1 MQISCNA
8 GEKNMSMRKV
18 LYGSEGIMLSHIMKL
33 YDKQSLLNYA
43 SDLQICRVSG
53 LKKDE
58 LAEKIANELLAPSVM
73 KRRIA
78 TFSPEE
84 RVLFERAIECPFVP
98 TEDELDNAYA
108 LREKDYAFINKKDE
122 LNVPVDVA
130 EAYKKLN
137 TPEFR
142 QYAKKISWLAQCLYF
157 GENFYGVFD
166 KDVLLEMYNARKGY
180 HISYGELEHMC
191 NEFPQDLTESH
202 LEEGQRFIV
211 AEYLAYDDRYKEL
224 LNVQAGKDFYIP
236 TAEEVL
242 DYNKNLYLSMEPAYQ
257 KLREFFQKEIGL
269 SYRDADDEAAE
280 VWAKIQYD
288 VDFQDMFQYFLDLYG
303 EELTERRL
311 DRLVNLLQNANN
323 HTRLQIHRGH
333 TPNEIMQ
340 SDIRK
345 GHFAKPSVI
354 VPGST
359 NAANML
365 KDVSAEL
372 AAMGVQVDFAGN
384 ADIVSD
390 GKTQKKIYPNDPC
403 PCGSGKKYKK
413 CCGR

>member
-1 MQISCNA
+1 
-8 GEKNMSMRKV
+8 MSMRKV
-18 LYGSEGIMLSHIMKL
+18 LYGPEGIMLSHIMKL

-43 SDLQICRVSG
+43 SDLQIRRVSG

-84 RVLFERAIECPFVP
+84 RALFERAIECPFVP

-108 LREKDYAFINKKDE
+108 LREKDYAFMNKKDE

-130 EAYKKLN
+130 EAYKKVN

-142 QYAKKISWLAQCLYF
+142 QYAKKMSWLAQCLYF

-166 KDVLLEMYNARKGY
+166 KDVLLEMYNTRKGY
-180 HISYGELEHMC
+180 HISYEELEHMC
-191 NEFPQDLTESH
+191 NEFPEDLTECR
-202 LEEGQRFIV
+202 LEEGQKFIV
-211 AEYLAYDDRYKEL
+211 VRCLAYNGRYEDL
-224 LNVQAGKDFYIP
+224 LDMQASKDFYIP

-242 DYNKNLYLSMEPAYQ
+242 DYNRNLYLSKEPAYQ

-280 VWAKIQYD
+280 VWEKIQYN
-288 VDFQDMFQYFLDLYG
+288 VDFQDMFQYLIDLYG
-303 EELTERRL
+303 EELTDRRL
-311 DRLVNLLQNANN
+311 DRLINLLQNANN

-345 GHFAKPSVI
+345 GYFNQPPVM

-359 NAANML
+359 TAANML
-365 KDVSAEL
+365 KNVSVEL
-372 AAMGVQVDFAGN
+372 ATMGVKIDLDSNVT
-384 ADIVSD
+384 VVED
-390 GKTQKKIYPNDPC
+390 GKRQKKIYPNDPC
-403 PCGSGKKYKK
+403 PCGSGKKFKK
-413 CCGR
+413 CCGKG

>member
-1 MQISCNA
+1 MA
-8 GEKNMSMRKV
+8 MRKV
-18 LYGSEGIMLSHIMKL
+18 LYGPEGIMLSHIMKT
-33 YDKQSLLNYA
+33 YDKQSLLDYA
-43 SDLQICRVSG
+43 SDLQIRRVSG

-84 RVLFERAIECPFVP
+84 RALLERAMESPFVP
-98 TEDELDNAYA
+98 TEEELDNAYA
-108 LREKDYAFINKKDE
+108 LREKDYAFMNKKDE

-130 EAYKKLN
+130 EAYRKLN
-137 TPEFR
+137 TPDFR
-142 QYAKKISWLAQCLYF
+142 QYAKKMSWLAQCLYF

-180 HISYGELEHMC
+180 HISYEELECMC
-191 NEFPQDLTESH
+191 NEFPEDLTECR
-202 LEEGQRFIV
+202 LEEGQQFIV
-211 AEYLAYDDRYKEL
+211 VRYLAYDGRYKAL
-224 LNVQAGKDFYIP
+224 LDMQSGKDFYIP
-236 TAEEVL
+236 NADEVL
-242 DYNKNLYLSMEPAYQ
+242 DYNKNLYLSKEPAYQ

-280 VWAKIQYD
+280 IWEKVQYD
-288 VDFQDMFQYFLDLYG
+288 VDIQDMFQYMLDLYG
-303 EELTERRL
+303 EEMTERRL
-311 DRLVNLLQNANN
+311 EMLVKLLQDANN

-340 SDIRK
+340 SDIKR
-345 GHFAKPSVI
+345 GYFVQPPVI
-354 VPGST
+354 VPGSS
-359 NAANML
+359 NAADML
-365 KDVSAEL
+365 ENASAEL
-372 AAMGVQVDFAGN
+372 KAMGVKVDFDSN
-384 ADIVSD
+384 ATVVTD
-390 GKTQKKIYPNDPC
+390 GKAQKKVYPNDPC

>member
-1 MQISCNA
+1 
-8 GEKNMSMRKV
+8 MRKV
-18 LYGSEGIMLSHIMKL
+18 FYGPEGIMLSHIMKL

-43 SDLQICRVSG
+43 NELQIRRVSG

-84 RVLFERAIECPFVP
+84 RILFERAIESPFVP
-98 TEDELDNAYA
+98 SEEELDNAYA
-108 LREKDYAFINKKDE
+108 LHEKDYAFINKKDE

-130 EAYKKLN
+130 KAYKRLN

-142 QYAKKISWLAQCLYF
+142 QYAKKMSWLAQCLYF

-180 HISYGELEHMC
+180 HVSYEELERMC
-191 NEFPQDLTESH
+191 NEFPEDLTECR
-202 LEEGQRFIV
+202 LEDGQKFIV
-211 AEYLAYDDRYKEL
+211 VKYIAYDGSFKEL
-224 LNVQAGKDFYIP
+224 LEIQQGKDFYIP

-242 DYNKNLYLSMEPAYQ
+242 DYNKNLYLSKETAYQ

-269 SYRDADDEAAE
+269 TYRDADDEAAE
-280 VWAKIQYD
+280 VWEKVQYD
-288 VDFQDMFQYFLDLYG
+288 VDIQDMFQYLLDLYG
-303 EELTERRL
+303 EELTEQRL
-311 DRLVNLLQNANN
+311 DMLVNLLQDANN

-333 TPNEIMQ
+333 TPDEILQ
-340 SDIRK
+340 NDIRM
-345 GHFAKPSVI
+345 GYFTQPPVI

-365 KDVSAEL
+365 KAASAEL
-372 AAMGVQVDFAGN
+372 AAMGVRVDFDSN
-384 ADIVSD
+384 ADIVAD
-390 GKTQKKIYPNDPC
+390 GKIQEKIYPNDPC

>member
-1 MQISCNA
+1 
-8 GEKNMSMRKV
+8 MSLRKV
-18 LYGSEGIMLSHIMKL
+18 LYGPEGIMLSHIMKL

-43 SDLQICRVSG
+43 SDLQIRRVSG

-58 LAEKIANELLAPSVM
+58 LAERIANELLDPSVM

-84 RVLFERAIECPFVP
+84 RALFERAIECPFVP

-108 LREKDYAFINKKDE
+108 LREKDYAFMNKKDE

-130 EAYKKLN
+130 ESYKKLN
-137 TPEFR
+137 TSEFR
-142 QYAKKISWLAQCLYF
+142 QYAKKMSWLAQCLYF

-180 HISYGELEHMC
+180 HISYEELEHMC
-191 NEFPQDLTESH
+191 NEFPKDLTESH
-202 LEEGQRFIV
+202 LEEGQSFIV

-224 LNVQAGKDFYIP
+224 LDVQAGKDFYIP

-242 DYNKNLYLSMEPAYQ
+242 DYNKNLYLSTEPTYQ

-269 SYRDADDEAAE
+269 SYRDADDEVAE

-340 SDIRK
+340 SDIRR
-345 GHFAKPSVI
+345 GHFAKPPVI

-413 CCGR
+413 CCGRT

>member
-1 MQISCNA
+1 MA
-8 GEKNMSMRKV
+8 MRKV
-18 LYGSEGIMLSHIMKL
+18 LYGPEGIMLSHIMKL

-43 SDLQICRVSG
+43 SDLQIRRVSG

-84 RVLFERAIECPFVP
+84 RALFERAMECPFVP

-108 LREKDYAFINKKDE
+108 LREKDYAFMNKKGE

-130 EAYKKLN
+130 EAYKNLN
-137 TPEFR
+137 TPDFR
-142 QYAKKISWLAQCLYF
+142 QYAKKMSWLAQCLYF

-180 HISYGELEHMC
+180 HISYDELERLC
-191 NEFPQDLTESH
+191 NEFPKDLTECR

-211 AEYLAYDDRYKEL
+211 VEYLAYSGRYEEL
-224 LNVQAGKDFYIP
+224 LDIQAGKDFYIP
-236 TAEEVL
+236 MSEEVL
-242 DYNKNLYLSMEPAYQ
+242 DYNKNLYLSKEPAYQ

-269 SYRDADDEAAE
+269 SYRDADDETAE
-280 VWAKIQYD
+280 IWEKIQYD
-288 VDFQDMFQYFLDLYG
+288 VDFQDMFQYLLDLYG
-303 EELTERRL
+303 EELTDRKL
-311 DRLVNLLQNANN
+311 DRFVNLLQNANN

-345 GHFAKPSVI
+345 GYFNQPPVV
-354 VPGST
+354 VPRST
-359 NAANML
+359 TAASML
-365 KDVSAEL
+365 KNASSEL
-372 AAMGVQVDFAGN
+372 ATMGVEVDLDSN
-384 ADIVSD
+384 ATAVAD
-390 GKTQKKIYPNDPC
+390 GKTSKKVYPNDPC
-403 PCGSGKKYKK
+403 PCGSGKKFKK
-413 CCGR
+413 CCGKG

>member
-1 MQISCNA
+1 
-8 GEKNMSMRKV
+8 MSMRKV
-18 LYGSEGIMLSHIMKL
+18 LYGPEGIMLSHIMKL

-43 SDLQICRVSG
+43 SDLQIRRVSG

-84 RVLFERAIECPFVP
+84 RALFERAIECPFVP

-108 LREKDYAFINKKDE
+108 LREKDYAFLNKKDE
-122 LNVPVDVA
+122 LNVPVDMA

-142 QYAKKISWLAQCLYF
+142 QYAKKMSWLAQCLYF

-180 HISYGELEHMC
+180 HISYEELEHMC
-191 NEFPQDLTESH
+191 NEFPEDLTESH

-224 LNVQAGKDFYIP
+224 LDVQAGKDFYIP

-288 VDFQDMFQYFLDLYG
+288 VDFQDMFQYFLDLCG

-311 DRLVNLLQNANN
+311 DRLVNLLHNANN

-340 SDIRK
+340 SDIKR
-345 GHFAKPSVI
+345 GHFAKPPVI

-359 NAANML
+359 IAANML
-365 KDVSAEL
+365 KNASAEL
-372 AAMGVQVDFAGN
+372 ATMGVKVDFDSN
-384 ADIVSD
+384 ATVVAD
-390 GKTQKKIYPNDPC
+390 GEMQKKIYPNDPC

>member
-1 MQISCNA
+1 MA
-8 GEKNMSMRKV
+8 MRKV
-18 LYGSEGIMLSHIMKL
+18 LYGPEGIMLSHIMKL

-43 SDLQICRVSG
+43 SDLQIRRVSG

-73 KRRIA
+73 KRRVA
-78 TFSPEE
+78 TFSSEE
-84 RVLFERAIECPFVP
+84 RALFERAIECPFIP
-98 TEDELDNAYA
+98 SEDELDNAYS
-108 LREKDYAFINKKDE
+108 LREKDYAFMNKKDE

-130 EAYKKLN
+130 EAYKKMN

-142 QYAKKISWLAQCLYF
+142 QYAKKMSWLAQCLYF

-180 HISYGELEHMC
+180 HISYEELECMC
-191 NEFPQDLTESH
+191 NDFPADLTECH
-202 LEEGQRFIV
+202 LEEGQKFIV
-211 AEYLAYDDRYKEL
+211 VEYLTYNGRYEEL
-224 LNVQAGKDFYIP
+224 LNIQVGKDFYIP

-242 DYNKNLYLSMEPAYQ
+242 DYNRNLYLSKEPAYQ

-269 SYRDADDEAAE
+269 SYRDADDETAE
-280 VWAKIQYD
+280 IWEKIQYD
-288 VDFQDMFQYFLDLYG
+288 VDFQDMFQYLLDLYG
-303 EELTERRL
+303 EELTDRRL

-340 SDIRK
+340 SDISK
-345 GHFAKPSVI
+345 GYFTQPPVVI
-354 VPGST
+354 PGST

-365 KDVSAEL
+365 KNASAEL
-372 AAMGVQVDFAGN
+372 TAMGVKVEFDSN
-384 ADIVSD
+384 ATVVAD
-390 GKTQKKIYPNDPC
+390 GKTQKKVYPNDPC

>member
-1 MQISCNA
+1 
-8 GEKNMSMRKV
+8 MSMRKV
-18 LYGSEGIMLSHIMKL
+18 LYGPEGIRLSHIMKL

-43 SDLQICRVSG
+43 GDLQIRRVSG

-84 RVLFERAIECPFVP
+84 RTLFERAIECPFVP

-108 LREKDYAFINKKDE
+108 LREKDYAFMNKKDE

-142 QYAKKISWLAQCLYF
+142 QYAKKMSWLAQCLYF

-180 HISYGELEHMC
+180 HISYEELEHMC
-191 NEFPQDLTESH
+191 NEFPKDLTESH

-224 LNVQAGKDFYIP
+224 LDVQAGKDFYIP

-257 KLREFFQKEIGL
+257 KLKEFFQKEIGL

-340 SDIRK
+340 SDIRR
-345 GHFAKPSVI
+345 GHFAKPPVI

-390 GKTQKKIYPNDPC
+390 GKTQKKVYPNDPC

-413 CCGR
+413 CCGRT

>member
-1 MQISCNA
+1 
-8 GEKNMSMRKV
+8 MRKV
-18 LYGSEGIMLSHIMKL
+18 LCGPEGIMLSHVMKL

-43 SDLQICRVSG
+43 RDLQIRRVSG

-78 TFSPEE
+78 IFSPEE
-84 RVLFERAIECPFVP
+84 RDLFERAMECPFVP
-98 TEDELDNAYA
+98 TEEELDNAYA
-108 LREKDYAFINKKDE
+108 LGEKDYAFMNKKDE

-137 TPEFR
+137 TSEFR
-142 QYAKKISWLAQCLYF
+142 QYAKKMSWLAQCLYF

-166 KDVLLEMYNARKGY
+166 KNVLLKMYNARKGY
-180 HISYGELEHMC
+180 HISYEELEHMC
-191 NEFPQDLTESH
+191 NEFPEDLTESH

-211 AEYLAYDDRYKEL
+211 AGYLAYDDRYKKL
-224 LNVQAGKDFYIP
+224 LDVQAGKDFYIP

-242 DYNKNLYLSMEPAYQ
+242 DYNKNLYLSMEPGYQ

-311 DRLVNLLQNANN
+311 DKLVNLLQNANN

-345 GHFAKPSVI
+345 GHFAKPPVI

-365 KDVSAEL
+365 EDMSVEL

-384 ADIVSD
+384 ADIVSE

-403 PCGSGKKYKK
+403 PCGSGRKYKK
-413 CCGR
+413 CCGRA

>member
-1 MQISCNA
+1 
-8 GEKNMSMRKV
+8 MSMRKV
-18 LYGSEGIMLSHIMKL
+18 LYGPEGIRLSHIIKT

-43 SDLQICRVSG
+43 SDLQIRRVSG

-84 RVLFERAIECPFVP
+84 RTLFERAIECPFVP
-98 TEDELDNAYA
+98 TEDEMDNAYA
-108 LREKDYAFINKKDE
+108 LREKDYAFMNKKDE

-142 QYAKKISWLAQCLYF
+142 QYTKKMSWLAQCLYF

-180 HISYGELEHMC
+180 HISYEELEHMC
-191 NEFPQDLTESH
+191 NEFPKDLTESH

-224 LNVQAGKDFYIP
+224 LDVQAGKDFYIP

-257 KLREFFQKEIGL
+257 KLKEFFQKEIGL

-340 SDIRK
+340 SDIRR
-345 GHFAKPSVI
+345 GHFAKPPVI

-390 GKTQKKIYPNDPC
+390 GKTQKKVYPNDPC

-413 CCGR
+413 CCGRT

>member
-1 MQISCNA
+1 MA
-8 GEKNMSMRKV
+8 MKKV
-18 LYGSEGIMLSHIMKL
+18 LYGPEGIMLSHIMKL

-43 SDLQICRVSG
+43 SDLQIRRVSG

-78 TFSPEE
+78 TFSLEE
-84 RVLFERAIECPFVP
+84 RRLFERAMESPFVP
-98 TEDELDNAYA
+98 SEDELDNAYV
-108 LREKDYAFINKKDE
+108 LQEKDYAFMNKKDE
-122 LNVPVDVA
+122 LHVPVDVA
-130 EAYKKLN
+130 EAYRKLN

-142 QYAKKISWLAQCLYF
+142 EYAKKMSWLAQCLYF

-180 HISYGELEHMC
+180 HISYEELERMC
-191 NEFPQDLTESH
+191 NEFPEDLTECR
-202 LEEGQRFIV
+202 LEEGQKFIV
-211 AEYLAYDDRYKEL
+211 VRYLAYDGSYKEL
-224 LNVQAGKDFYIP
+224 LDIQRGKDFYIP
-236 TAEEVL
+236 TADEVL
-242 DYNKNLYLSMEPAYQ
+242 DYNKNLYLSKEPAYQ

-269 SYRDADDEAAE
+269 SYRDADDETAE
-280 VWAKIQYD
+280 IWEKIQYD
-288 VDFQDMFQYFLDLYG
+288 VDFQDMFQYLIDLYG
-303 EELTERRL
+303 EELTDRRL
-311 DRLVNLLQNANN
+311 DLLVNLLQNANN

-345 GHFAKPSVI
+345 GYFTQPPVV

-365 KDVSAEL
+365 RNASAEL
-372 AAMGVQVDFAGN
+372 AAMGVNVDFDSN
-384 ADIVSD
+384 ATIVAD
-390 GKTQKKIYPNDPC
+390 GKTQKKVYPNDPC

>member
-1 MQISCNA
+1 
-8 GEKNMSMRKV
+8 MSMRKV
-18 LYGSEGIMLSHIMKL
+18 LYGPEGIILSHIMKL

-43 SDLQICRVSG
+43 SELQIRRVSG

-58 LAEKIANELLAPSVM
+58 LAEKIENELLAPSVM

-84 RVLFERAIECPFVP
+84 RILFERAIESPFVP
-98 TEDELDNAYA
+98 SEEELDNAYA
-108 LREKDYAFINKKDE
+108 LHEKDYAFINKKDE

-130 EAYKKLN
+130 KAYKRLN

-142 QYAKKISWLAQCLYF
+142 QYAKKMSWLAQCLYF

-180 HISYGELEHMC
+180 HVSYEELERMC
-191 NEFPQDLTESH
+191 NEFPEDLTECR
-202 LEEGQRFIV
+202 LEDGQKFIV
-211 AEYLAYDDRYKEL
+211 VKYIAYDGSFKEL
-224 LNVQAGKDFYIP
+224 LEIQQGKDFYIP

-242 DYNKNLYLSMEPAYQ
+242 DYNKNLYLSKEPAYQ

-269 SYRDADDEAAE
+269 TYRDAHDEAAE
-280 VWAKIQYD
+280 VWEKVQYD
-288 VDFQDMFQYFLDLYG
+288 VDIQDMFQYLLDLYG

-311 DRLVNLLQNANN
+311 DMLVNLLQDANN

-333 TPNEIMQ
+333 TPDEILQ
-340 SDIRK
+340 SDIRM
-345 GHFAKPSVI
+345 GYFTQPPVI

-365 KDVSAEL
+365 KAASAEL
-372 AAMGVQVDFAGN
+372 AAMGVRVDFDSN
-384 ADIVSD
+384 ADIVAD
-390 GKTQKKIYPNDPC
+390 GKIQKKIYPNDPC

>member
-1 MQISCNA
+1 
-8 GEKNMSMRKV
+8 MSMRKV
-18 LYGSEGIMLSHIMKL
+18 LYGPEGIRLSHIMKL

-43 SDLQICRVSG
+43 GDLQIRRVSG

-84 RVLFERAIECPFVP
+84 RTLFERAIECPFVP

-108 LREKDYAFINKKDE
+108 LREKDYAFMNKKDE

-142 QYAKKISWLAQCLYF
+142 QYAKKMSWLAQCLYF

-180 HISYGELEHMC
+180 HISYEELEHMC
-191 NEFPQDLTESH
+191 NEFPKDLTESH

-257 KLREFFQKEIGL
+257 KLKEFFQKEIGL
-269 SYRDADDEAAE
+269 SYRDADDETAE

-340 SDIRK
+340 SDIRR
-345 GHFAKPSVI
+345 GHFAKPPVI

-372 AAMGVQVDFAGN
+372 AAMGVQVDFAGS

-390 GKTQKKIYPNDPC
+390 GKTQKKVYPNDPC

-413 CCGR
+413 CCGRT

>member
-1 MQISCNA
+1 
-8 GEKNMSMRKV
+8 MSMRKV
-18 LYGSEGIMLSHIMKL
+18 FYGPEGIMLSHIMKL

-43 SDLQICRVSG
+43 NELQIRRVSG

-84 RVLFERAIECPFVP
+84 RILFERAIESPFVP
-98 TEDELDNAYA
+98 SEEELDNAYA
-108 LREKDYAFINKKDE
+108 LHEKDYAFINKKDE

-130 EAYKKLN
+130 KAYKRLN

-142 QYAKKISWLAQCLYF
+142 QYAKKMSWLAQCLYF

-180 HISYGELEHMC
+180 HVSYEELERMC
-191 NEFPQDLTESH
+191 NEFPEDLTECR
-202 LEEGQRFIV
+202 LEDGQKFIV
-211 AEYLAYDDRYKEL
+211 VKYIAYDGSFKEL
-224 LNVQAGKDFYIP
+224 LEIQQGKDFYIP

-242 DYNKNLYLSMEPAYQ
+242 DYNKNLYLSKETAYQ

-269 SYRDADDEAAE
+269 TYRDADDEAAE
-280 VWAKIQYD
+280 VWEKVQYD
-288 VDFQDMFQYFLDLYG
+288 VDIQDMFQYLLDLYG

-311 DRLVNLLQNANN
+311 DMLVNLLQDANN

-333 TPNEIMQ
+333 TPDEILQ
-340 SDIRK
+340 NDIRM
-345 GHFAKPSVI
+345 GYFTQPPVI

-365 KDVSAEL
+365 KAASAEL
-372 AAMGVQVDFAGN
+372 AAMGVRVDFDSN
-384 ADIVSD
+384 ADIVAD
-390 GKTQKKIYPNDPC
+390 GKIQEKIYPNDPC

>member
-1 MQISCNA
+1 
-8 GEKNMSMRKV
+8 MSMRKV
-18 LYGSEGIMLSHIMKL
+18 LYGPEGIRLSHIMKL

-43 SDLQICRVSG
+43 GDLQIRRVSG

-84 RVLFERAIECPFVP
+84 RTLFERAIECPFVP

-108 LREKDYAFINKKDE
+108 LREKDYAFMNKKDE

-142 QYAKKISWLAQCLYF
+142 QYTKKMSWLAQCLYF

-180 HISYGELEHMC
+180 HISYEELEHMC
-191 NEFPQDLTESH
+191 NEFPKDLTESH

-224 LNVQAGKDFYIP
+224 LDVQAGKDFYIP

-257 KLREFFQKEIGL
+257 KLKEFFQKEIGL

-340 SDIRK
+340 SDIRR
-345 GHFAKPSVI
+345 GHFAKPPVI

-390 GKTQKKIYPNDPC
+390 GKTQKKVYPNDPC

-413 CCGR
+413 CCGRT